1 MKNFITKL
9 EQKLMFKNNY
19 KKRLLVSYSE
29 IRRSYC
35 LHTEG
40 LLLNEEDQTYR
51 CPICNAVYNKMIPKE
66 ISKVTLESSCGRV
79 ADILE
84 SLKSLD
90 VNEKVNKKYIKKYYK
105 MIPYLRKL
113 PTLSNEMVLN
123 STNNLLA
130 NKDTPIN
137 GPEMDELKEKLL

>member
-9 EQKLMFKNNY
+9 EQKIMFRNNY
-19 KKRLLVSYSE
+19 KKKLLVSYSE

-66 ISKVTLESSCGRV
+66 ISNVTLESSCGRV

-90 VNEKVNKKYIKKYYK
+90 VNEKINKKYIKKYYK

-137 GPEMDELKEKLL
+137 GPEMDELKERLL